1 MPLVAD
7 LFYLFAAVR
16 VNGQQVARSWT
27 QFESQLPQW
36 KIEPVSVEVKEN
48 DTELEGYPVFEKLV
62 KLSGIDS
69 TPEEVIKDL
78 WFEKFT
84 NSLWELKF
92 WSEGDRLLED
102 WFWLCL
108 RFLQRNYHRRR
119 AYVKVGDRE
128 IYWLVSVGWRR
139 FHMKTPEW
147 TLIMPSMCIADT
159 FTGENKYV
167 FFPMSALLK
176 EEEQALFEL
185 YKTTRP
191 SSDTSQ
197 LEMQIMSLLEKLTMA
212 RSQKPTISET
222 NNVFSDIEEMCRTSW
237 TIKRVSVQEW
247 KLILEFGWRVV
258 MDTDREF
265 NGMVLPP
272 VKLIIDLRNYTV
284 RWNDTFHPH
293 ILSDYSLCM
302 GWRLTDLVQNCIA
315 NRDLKTLVGWMIDFG
330 NSWTSSDAEGGDRE
344 PADCILRYFNRVWID
359 WNDVPV
365 DKEDIEHTLQ
375 NRWYDRADLGPGFCA
390 LFE

>member
-1 MPLVAD
+1 VAD

-222 NNVFSDIEEMCRTSW
+222 NNVFSDIEEMCRASW
-237 TIKRVSVQEW
+237 TIKRLSVVDW
-247 KLILEFGWRVV
+247 RLVLEFDWRKVI
-258 MDTDREF
+258 DTDHSY
-265 NGMVLPP
+265 GPMVLPP
-272 VKLIIDLRNYTV
+272 CKLLIDLRNYTV
-284 RWNDTFHPH
+284 RWEWRYHPH
-293 ILSDYSLCM
+293 IMGDNSLCM
-302 GWRLTDLVQNCIA
+302 GWTLTDLVQKCIT

-330 NSWTSSDAEGGDRE
+330 NSWTSSDAMGCDRC
-344 PADCILRYFNRVWID
+344 PAGRIERYYENEWINWENIPIDLHDIARTFEDCSYSTDTLWSTFNSL
-359 WNDVPV
+359 
-365 DKEDIEHTLQ
+365 IE
-375 NRWYDRADLGPGFCA
+375 
-390 LFE
+390 E